1 MFGIEEVW
9 IDSRTQ
15 VPMFDKERA
24 LLDAFVQ
31 LRGFGAGG
39 LGEQILSDHWPEI
52 DREKVLRYAE
62 TMERPQALIRIRSA
76 LARTAAA
83 QPAIAV

>member
-1 MFGIEEVW
+1 
-9 IDSRTQ
+9 
-15 VPMFDKERA
+15 MFDKERA

-31 LRGFGAGG
+31 VRGFGAGG
-39 LGEQILSDHWPEI
+39 LGEQILSDHWQEI

-62 TMERPQALIRIRSA
+62 TMERPQALARIRSA